1 MKANQS
7 KNTSNEISSKHKHLM
22 KATSGNYNAT
32 TIASKTV
39 YLKSNEVGLE
49 RTSVNNVNANIPNS
63 VPNQSF
69 QNTTIGDQTK

>member
-7 KNTSNEISSKHKHLM
+7 KNASNEIISSKHKFLM
-22 KATSGNYNAT
+22 KATTGNYAGT

-49 RTSVNNVNANIPNS
+49 RSSGGNVVNAHVPNS
-63 VPNQSF
+63 VPNHSF
-69 QNTTIGDQTK
+69 QNTT